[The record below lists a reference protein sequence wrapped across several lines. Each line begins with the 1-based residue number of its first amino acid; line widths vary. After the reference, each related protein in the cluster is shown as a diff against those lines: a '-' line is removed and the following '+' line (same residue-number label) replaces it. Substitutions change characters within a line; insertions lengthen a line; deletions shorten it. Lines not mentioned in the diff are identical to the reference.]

1 MTRRLSKLKE
11 TITVSQPWIWTMV
24 VKAMRFL
31 IVVLFVLA
39 VEPQS
44 LAQGKDDVVVMKNGD
59 RFTGEIKG
67 LSRGELSFKAK
78 YMVDSVRLDWKEVA
92 RLESQN
98 SFIVSLANGSRF
110 AGRIEEINGRISEE
124 IGIIAGETKLRTSPS
139 EVVLIQPRKG
149 SFRDQLDGS
158 ISYGFTFTGDN
169 NQASSA
175 LSANVGY
182 NGSRNAVQ
190 LSSSSQLNAQSKG
203 VNTSRFTFNGE
214 YLRKLTQNWFYDGLI
229 DLLKSD
235 QQKLDLR
242 NTYGG
247 GIGRHLLQT
256 DQSSILV
263 FGGVVYT
270 HESYASQP
278 GIESIRNN
286 AESLIGVRATTF
298 RFGKMDL
305 NSQLLIY
312 PGLSDAG
319 RVRLSTQTN
328 ANIEFIKNFFAN
340 FSLYENFDSRPPV
353 EAPRNDVGV
362 TTGLGW
368 KF

>member
-1 MTRRLSKLKE
+1 LGTNALARQRDK
-11 TITVSQPWIWTMV
+11 
-24 VKAMRFL
+24 
-31 IVVLFVLA
+31 VVLRVRTLPARVLA
-39 VEPQS
+39 TLFLLTSTLPLTLLARAQS
-44 LAQGKDDVVVMKNGD
+44 KDDVVVMKNGD

-78 YMVDSVRLDWKEVA
+78 YMVDSVRLDWKDVD
-92 RLESQN
+92 RLQSGN
-98 SFIVSLANGSRF
+98 SFLISLANGNRYT
-110 AGRIEEINGRISEE
+110 GRIEEVNGRISEV
-124 IGIIAGETKLRTSPS
+124 IGIAGAESTVTTAPS
-139 EVVLIQPRKG
+139 EVVLIQPRKE
-149 SFRDQLDGS
+149 SFWDQLDGS
-158 ISYGFTFTGDN
+158 VSYGFTFTGDN

-175 LSANVGY
+175 LSATVGY
-182 NGSRNAVQ
+182 TGNKNAVQ
-190 LSSSSQLNAQSKG
+190 VSTSSQLNVQSKG
-203 VNTSRFTFNGE
+203 VNSSRFTLNGE

-263 FGGVVYT
+263 FGGLVYT

-278 GIESIRNN
+278 ESESVRNN
-286 AESLIGVRATTF
+286 AESLIGLRASTF
-298 RFGKMDL
+298 RFAKMDV
-305 NSQLLIY
+305 NSQLLVY
-312 PGLSDAG
+312 PSLSDPG

-328 ANIEFIKNFFAN
+328 ANIEFIKNFFAD
-340 FSLYENFDSRPPV
+340 FSLYENFDSRPPI